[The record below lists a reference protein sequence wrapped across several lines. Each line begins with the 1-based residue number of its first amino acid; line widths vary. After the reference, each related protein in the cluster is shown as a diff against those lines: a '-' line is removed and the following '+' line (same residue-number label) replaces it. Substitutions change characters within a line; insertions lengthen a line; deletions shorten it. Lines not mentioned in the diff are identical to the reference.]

1 MKISKF
7 FQKVDDSFLK
17 ANNCIF
23 KKYKPIKK
31 IGFGS
36 FGNIYLTKRI
46 EDKKLF
52 AMKTEKKNLNKKQL
66 ETEAFFLFTLQGF
79 GIPKFISYG
88 RTKNYNILIETL
100 LDRNLRELKENQK
113 TLSLQD
119 VCLIGIQ
126 ILDRLEWIH
135 SKNII
140 YRDIK
145 PENFLI
151 GKDDP
156 NIIYIIDFGMCK
168 KYRSSKTGKHI
179 LPKKTGVIDG
189 TVKYLSIHILR
200 GKESSRRDDLIALGY
215 MLIYLYKG
223 SLPWD
228 TDSKQLYVQIY
239 KKFFFLKSTNSN
251 GNYFKNIP
259 KEFVEFINYNNNLK
273 FEQEPDYDYLRSLFN
288 TILLRLKFNY
298 KNMSFSWII
307 SEQMNLLSI
316 SRNSSMRKSNCH
328 SRLFQKIIENSKQ
341 KAKSESIIIIPK
353 NNIANINNN
362 PMDNIN
368 HKNNI
373 KSENN
378 INIKNIEKMTRI
390 QRIEDDN
397 NKSHKIT
404 KKILKKKLNNS
415 ISENI
420 YNRKNYEALTNN
432 LNNSNNYYITSINN
446 SISNETNDNIK
457 PKRNNKN
464 NLFIKNQ
471 KNLRKNNNYSNK
483 QKSPINFM
491 TNNNSK
497 INKSQNTFNPKINNL
512 KKSYSTNI
520 NYLLYHSNKANAKQE
535 KKIKNN
541 INNSSLKPV
550 IKKKNFKIISPNQ
563 LNTNK
568 FNYTTSL
575 SNNIKKRPLYS
586 SLNIDNRNYFILDK
600 YNKNTNENLVNKNI
614 KILYVNN
621 NYLRNTNS
629 IYHFSNKNIVNE
641 EGRYSLQ
648 INKKNKFMNLKNKNN
663 SSQSP
668 FSNYSHNI
676 KLNRNITYKSK
687 FKKIEE
693 DIGPF
698 SEYKSLNFDKYF
710 ENN

>member
-432 LNNSNNYYITSINN
+432 LNITSINN

-550 IKKKNFKIISPNQ
+550 IKKKNFKII
-563 LNTNK
+563 
-568 FNYTTSL
+568 
-575 SNNIKKRPLYS
+575 
-586 SLNIDNRNYFILDK
+586 
-600 YNKNTNENLVNKNI
+600 
-614 KILYVNN
+614 
-621 NYLRNTNS
+621 
-629 IYHFSNKNIVNE
+629 
-641 EGRYSLQ
+641 
-648 INKKNKFMNLKNKNN
+648 
-663 SSQSP
+663 
-668 FSNYSHNI
+668 
-676 KLNRNITYKSK
+676 
-687 FKKIEE
+687 
-693 DIGPF
+693 
-698 SEYKSLNFDKYF
+698 
-710 ENN
+710 